1 MKVNRICLLMA
12 VFLAPLIAIFTQCVN
27 GNNKPDAR
35 GEAYAGSDKC
45 VKCHQRIYNSYLQTA
60 HFESSQ
66 PASIHGIHGSF
77 VQNHN
82 EADFGDHSKVMME
95 KRGSTLYQVLY
106 SNGQKITEQ
115 RFDIAFGGVKAETY
129 MYWKGNQL
137 FQLPIS
143 YFNALGNW
151 ANSPGFP
158 GERAYFDRPIEQRC
172 FECHSSYINQ
182 LPQQNFSMA
191 RQVIE
196 YDKNSLIYSI
206 DCERCHG
213 PAANHVDFQT
223 ANPTEKKA
231 RYIVTYKSLTR
242 AQKLDACAVCH
253 AGGKDNFQVSPF
265 KFKAGDTLA
274 RFKEPSFSSQIPNP
288 ATLDVHGNQS
298 GLLASSKCFFKS
310 NMDCGTCHDPHKN
323 EASNLAAYSQRCMS
337 CHNNTSHNFCKAAPR
352 LGAAITNNCIDCHMP
367 LKPSNAIGIIMPDG
381 RREVPYQVRTHYI
394 AVYPA
399 AYKRIM
405 AFAKDKNKVN

>member
-1 MKVNRICLLMA
+1 MKVNRICLLLG
-12 VFLAPLIAIFTQCVN
+12 VFLGPLIAIFTQCVN
-27 GNNKPDAR
+27 VNNKPDAR

-45 VKCHQRIYNSYLQTA
+45 VKCHQKIYNSYLQTA

-66 PASIHGIHGSF
+66 PASVHSIHGSF
-77 VQNHN
+77 VQDHN
-82 EADFGDHSKVMME
+82 EAMFGDHSKVVME
-95 KRGSTLYQVLY
+95 KRGNYLYQVLY
-106 SNGQKITEQ
+106 ANGQKIKEQ

-129 MYWKGNQL
+129 MYWKGNQP

-158 GERAYFDRPIEQRC
+158 GEQAYFDRPIEQRC

-182 LPQQNFSMA
+182 LPQQNFTMA

-196 YDKNSLIYSI
+196 YDKSSLIYSI

-213 PAANHVDFQT
+213 PAAAHVDFQT

-253 AGGKDNFQVSPF
+253 AGNTDSFQVSPF

-274 RFKEPSFSSQIPNP
+274 SFKEPSFSSQIPNP
-288 ATLDVHGNQS
+288 TTLDVHGNQS
-298 GLLASSKCFFKS
+298 GLLASSKCFLKS

-323 EASNLAAYSQRCMS
+323 EASNLAAYSQRCMN
-337 CHNNTSHNFCKAAPR
+337 CHNNTSHTFCKAAPR
-352 LGAAITNNCIDCHMP
+352 LGASIVNNCIDCHMP
-367 LKPSNAIGIIMPDG
+367 LKPSSAIGIAMANGRQEMP
-381 RREVPYQVRTHYI
+381 YMVRTHYI